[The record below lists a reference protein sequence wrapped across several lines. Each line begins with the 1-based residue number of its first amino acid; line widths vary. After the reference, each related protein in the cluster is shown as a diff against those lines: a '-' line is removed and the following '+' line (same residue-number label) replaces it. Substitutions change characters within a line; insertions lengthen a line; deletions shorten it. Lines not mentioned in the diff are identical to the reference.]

1 MADKIGT
8 DEYGEIL
15 IYQTDDGQT
24 NIEVKIEDDT
34 VWLTQQ
40 QLTELYQCS
49 KSNIS
54 EHIKHIFEE
63 GELDKDSVVR
73 KFRTTADDGK
83 TYNVTYYNLDMIISL
98 GYRIKSVIATRF
110 RQWATKRLKDDG
122 QTNIEVKIED
132 DTVWLTQQQLTE
144 LYQCSKSNI
153 SEHIKHIFEE
163 GELDKDSVVRKFR
176 TTADDGKTYNVTYYN
191 LDMIISL
198 GYRIKSVIA
207 TRFRQWA
214 TKRLKE
220 YMIKG
225 FTIDDERLKGNG
237 GGNYWKELLDRIRD
251 IRSSEKV
258 LYRQVLDLYAT
269 SVDYNPHSE
278 ESVRFF
284 KIVQNKLHYAAHG
297 HTAAEVIYQRADAEK
312 PFMGLT
318 SFSGELPALKDIGIA
333 KNYLEENELKV
344 LNNLVSGYFDL
355 AEINAIE
362 HKPMYMDDY
371 VKQLDSVLSS
381 GNRKLLT
388 GSGSVSHKQALEK
401 AKSEYRKYQEITL
414 TPVEKAYLESIKEVS
429 KEVKRR

>member
-1 MADKIGT
+1 MDWSGDMADKIGT
-8 DEYGEIL
+8 NEYGEIL

-24 NIEVKIEDDT
+24 NIEIKIEDDT

-40 QLTELYQCS
+40 QMSELFQTS
-49 KSNIS
+49 RTNVV
-54 EHIKHIFEE
+54 EHIKHIYEE
-63 GELDKDSVVR
+63 GELDEISTCRNFRQVR
-73 KFRTTADDGK
+73 KEGNRE
-83 TYNVTYYNLDMIISL
+83 VT
-98 GYRIKSVIATRF
+98 
-110 RQWATKRLKDDG
+110 RQ
-122 QTNIEVKIED
+122 IP
-132 DTVWLTQQQLTE
+132 
-144 LYQCSKSNI
+144 
-153 SEHIKHIFEE
+153 
-163 GELDKDSVVRKFR
+163 
-176 TTADDGKTYNVTYYN
+176 YYN

-278 ESVRFF
+278 ESDRFF

-318 SFSGELPALKDIGIA
+318 SFAGELPALKDIGIA

-414 TPVEKAYLESIKEVS
+414 TPVEKAYLESIKKVS